1 MPSQIKVDEIKNV
14 AGQYKI
20 KTDTFEGQTT
30 ANNMTIN
37 AGNIT
42 VQGESTATTNLQ
54 QGLLKAW
61 CNFTMGTSHAY
72 RDSFNCGTLTDDGT
86 GIATINL
93 TNPFSN
99 DDWAGAMF
107 TNAYANTTTFS
118 NHYAGGFDNRTSSSV
133 RLVAHSGS
141 GVVDAHLN
149 DIHFA
154 GDLA

>member
-1 MPSQIKVDEIKNV
+1 MSTLVI
-14 AGQYKI
+14 
-20 KTDTFEGQTT
+20 DTIQGKTT
-30 ANNMTIN
+30 A
-37 AGNIT
+37 GSVT
-42 VQGESTATTNLQ
+42 VRGEGSKNTNLQ

-93 TNPFSN
+93 TNAFSN

>member
-1 MPSQIKVDEIKNV
+1 MTSQLNVDTIVDKAGSGGTNVKV
-14 AGQYKI
+14 
-20 KTDTFEGQTT
+20 
-30 ANNMTIN
+30 
-37 AGNIT
+37 GNT
-42 VQGESTATTNLQ
+42 STYVSDGGAVTQNLV
-54 QGLLKAW
+54 QGLLKGW

-99 DDWAGAMF
+99 DDWAGSMF
-107 TNAYANTTTFS
+107 TNAYTNTTTFS

>member
-1 MPSQIKVDEIKNV
+1 MSTLVI
-14 AGQYKI
+14 
-20 KTDTFEGQTT
+20 DTIQGKTT
-30 ANNMTIN
+30 AGSINVRGEGSNN
-37 AGNIT
+37 
-42 VQGESTATTNLQ
+42 TNLQ
-54 QGLLKAW
+54 QGLAKAW
-61 CNFTMGTSHAY
+61 LFGSSSAVLQ
-72 RDSFNCGTLTDDGT
+72 DSFNISTPTDHGT
-86 GIATINL
+86 GDYSYTL

-118 NHYAGGFDNRTSSSV
+118 NHYTGGFDNRTSSSV